1 MTYKQIIKQSNK
13 QKFALLA
20 GIFSLFFILSVVYS
34 CRKQQD
40 DFPSSEKNIK
50 QAALHV
56 GEIMKGFTNGIVK
69 RSYSGSPHLFMNNLI
84 ADVLPEYPN
93 KERIDKEVLGKL
105 HAAGILGLNKKIS
118 ARIKIHK
125 TLFDELGQPP
135 TMVDAVDAMQD
146 VVEVV
151 QDYLSS
157 NAYAHIETLMN
168 EIESEAIIFESIHSD
183 ADLTA
188 GNLTDFKGIISTAL
202 TNTENNINSDFSIS
216 STEKI
221 SVLNNLLLMKNLL
234 ATTDFDNSVYTFV
247 NNGGDNVVSLIANNM
262 LTRGFFKKLFKAVLY
277 GVIVVATGIA
287 GYAIGTAIGGFAG
300 GIAGAALGVGYAL
313 TWAGEWLQL
322 DEDPD
327 GAALKNKNST
337 DNINFS
343 YANSYLQ

>member
-1 MTYKQIIKQSNK
+1 
-13 QKFALLA
+13 
-20 GIFSLFFILSVVYS
+20 
-34 CRKQQD
+34 
-40 DFPSSEKNIK
+40 
-50 QAALHV
+50 
-56 GEIMKGFTNGIVK
+56 MKGFTNGIVK
-69 RSYSGSPHLFMNNLI
+69 QSYSVSPHLFMNNLI
-84 ADVLPEYPN
+84 ADILPEYPN

-146 VVEVV
+146 VIEVV
-151 QDYLSS
+151 QDYLAPD
-157 NAYAHIETLMN
+157 AYAHIETLMN

-202 TNTENNINSDFSIS
+202 TNTENNINSDFLIS

-247 NNGGDNVVSLIANNM
+247 NN
-262 LTRGFFKKLFKAVLY
+262 
-277 GVIVVATGIA
+277 
-287 GYAIGTAIGGFAG
+287 G

>member
-1 MTYKQIIKQSNK
+1 
-13 QKFALLA
+13 
-20 GIFSLFFILSVVYS
+20 
-34 CRKQQD
+34 
-40 DFPSSEKNIK
+40 
-50 QAALHV
+50 
-56 GEIMKGFTNGIVK
+56 
-69 RSYSGSPHLFMNNLI
+69 
-84 ADVLPEYPN
+84 
-93 KERIDKEVLGKL
+93 
-105 HAAGILGLNKKIS
+105 
-118 ARIKIHK
+118 
-125 TLFDELGQPP
+125 
-135 TMVDAVDAMQD
+135 
-146 VVEVV
+146 
-151 QDYLSS
+151 
-157 NAYAHIETLMN
+157 MN

-188 GNLTDFKGIISTAL
+188 GNLTDFMGIISTAL

-277 GVIVVATGIA
+277 GLIVVATGIA

-300 GIAGAALGVGYAL
+300 EIAGAALGVGYAL